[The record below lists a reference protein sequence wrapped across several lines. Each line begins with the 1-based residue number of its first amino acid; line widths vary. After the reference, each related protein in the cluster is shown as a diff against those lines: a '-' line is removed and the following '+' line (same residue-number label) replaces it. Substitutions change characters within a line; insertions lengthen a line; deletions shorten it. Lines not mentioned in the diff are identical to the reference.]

1 MKVLNDYFNI
11 ESKILKLTIFLELLS
26 YLYVFT
32 PVIVEL
38 VAPDYWITDL
48 AFVFESIMYNLLVPV
63 IILIFIW
70 KEGWNNSRVVLTL
83 HFGAIISMMS
93 GILGIAEAMVKS
105 NKGDLISDM
114 FFSVIPAVVFSLS
127 VIHNSWALGNHFHNQ
142 LEEIKTAVT
151 DGNLDI
157 KIDKKTLSDGI
168 FGIFF
173 QYIVEIL
180 SDVGN
185 MVTGTGKN
193 VKLLVE
199 NSGDLLSGTEEISAS
214 AEEVASTS
222 QAMSDGATTQTELIT
237 EVNDDVGKV
246 QLIVDDIVKK
256 IQLNTNEVAQIA
268 LQTNILALN
277 AGIEASRA
285 GDYGRGFAVV
295 AENVRKLSDQSKMA
309 SERIETVADEIR
321 DTLQASFNK
330 ISNTMINVVSVSE
343 ETAASAEEV
352 AAAAEE
358 MNATI
363 EQLSSVAESL
373 SNQADSYE
381 KLIEKY
387 NKK

>member
-1 MKVLNDYFNI
+1 M
-11 ESKILKLTIFLELLS
+11 
-26 YLYVFT
+26 
-32 PVIVEL
+32 
-38 VAPDYWITDL
+38 
-48 AFVFESIMYNLLVPV
+48 
-63 IILIFIW
+63 
-70 KEGWNNSRVVLTL
+70 VLTL

-157 KIDKKTLSDGI
+157 KIDKETLSDGI

-180 SDVGN
+180 SDVVN

-285 GDYGRGFAVV
+285 GDNGRGFAVV

-309 SERIETVADEIR
+309 SERIETVTDEIR